1 MARYR
6 CYFLGSDGQLVAAE
20 TINTERDEDAVVMAR
35 ELFARKAYAVGFE
48 LREGDRQV
56 SAQEI
61 QVS

>member
-6 CYFLGSDGQLVAAE
+6 CYFLGSNGQLVAAE
-20 TINTERDEDAVVMAR
+20 TIHTERDEDAVAIAR
-35 ELFARKAYAVGFE
+35 ELFGRKAYAVGFE

-56 SAQEI
+56 SAQKM